1 MPPKND
7 EIMSKISYDLS
18 KIKAVVFDVDG
29 VLSTSTIPLGD
40 NGVPRRTVNTKD
52 GFAMQLAIK
61 RGLRLAIIT
70 GAASPGITER
80 FQGLGITDIFTG
92 VGIKL
97 PVFKEWVERQ
107 GLQPDEVAY
116 AGDDVPDYECMLY
129 AGLSVAPSDAA
140 VDILDIAG
148 YISPVTGGN
157 GVARDILEEVMR
169 AKGIWA
175 MTDKAFGW

>member
-1 MPPKND
+1 
-7 EIMSKISYDLS
+7 MSKISYDLT

-52 GFAMQLAIK
+52 GFAMQLAVR
-61 RGLRLAIIT
+61 RGLKLAIIT
-70 GAASPGITER
+70 GAVSPGITER
-80 FQGLGITDIFTG
+80 FEGLGIKEIFTG
-92 VGIKL
+92 VGMKL
-97 PVFKEWVERQ
+97 PVFKEWIGRH
-107 GLQPDEVAY
+107 GLSPEEVIY

-129 AGLSVAPSDAA
+129 AGLSVAPADAA

-148 YISPVTGGN
+148 YVSPVTGGN

-169 AKGIWA
+169 ANKIWA
-175 MTDKAFGW
+175 FTDRAFGW